1 MSSHK
6 FLKVDH
12 IYKRL
17 LSEKTYI
24 VVLVMVTMG
33 NIDDYTSSAKD
44 SISLT
49 EIGEKPFTIVSV
61 EKSNY
66 EKQGAEPVPGVKI
79 TTQEEWE
86 TDKGEKVNK
95 LHTTRRAIV
104 SKLTN
109 ENFLEAL
116 NGGETFKVKC
126 PLEKVPSK
134 TAGGMAYF
142 DLVAV

>member
-1 MSSHK
+1 MGVYLMTRMGDFNK
-6 FLKVDH
+6 FA
-12 IYKRL
+12 
-17 LSEKTYI
+17 T
-24 VVLVMVTMG
+24 T
-33 NIDDYTSSAKD
+33 AKD

-49 EIGEKPFTIVSV
+49 EIGDKPFTILAV

-66 EKQGAEPVPGVKI
+66 EKKGEEPVPGVKI
-79 TTQEEWE
+79 TTQEKWTTES
-86 TDKGEKVNK
+86 GEEVNK

-104 SKLTN
+104 NKLTN

-116 NGGETFKVKC
+116 DSGETFRVKC

-134 TAGGMAYF
+134 SAGGMPYF